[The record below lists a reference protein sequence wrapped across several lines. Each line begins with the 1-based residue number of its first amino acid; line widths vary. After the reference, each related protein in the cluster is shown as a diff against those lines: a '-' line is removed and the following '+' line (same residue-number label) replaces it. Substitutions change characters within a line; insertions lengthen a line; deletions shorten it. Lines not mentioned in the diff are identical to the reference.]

1 VSNGFGFG
9 PNDPEENEPKN
20 INPFGNMQF
29 NEIFKQFS
37 GLGLD
42 IQSLMASL
50 TGQGNVARLSK
61 DVIRD
66 ISRKFLAAQGERPVG
81 VSELNE
87 IREAFAI
94 ADLWMDGATTFPSL
108 GIPENCAMG
117 RREWIDSSIAGWQEI
132 ATPLIEGM
140 STGITNALSSQLPS
154 QEDLD
159 QAARELGSSN
169 MGFSSMG
176 FSMPPIG
183 NIAAIMSTLMGSMI
197 SSQLGQTIGSLA
209 TTVTGANDVSL
220 PLTNPVRM
228 YLIPENVVRWGEGL
242 DIPAQEVRI
251 YLALRE
257 IAAAR
262 LFAHTPWL
270 NSYLR
275 TAIEMYGKGIRIDF
289 SSMQRQA
296 EDAMNSGDFDPTNPE
311 SIQRALTGGM
321 FTPEESDAQRSS
333 LAKLEMVLALI
344 DGWIDQVVVD
354 ASGNRLPSMVKLRET
369 QARRRATHSPTQQ
382 LFASLI
388 GLEVSPRTARE
399 CASFWRTI
407 GETQSETHR
416 DKLWEDAV
424 LLPREED
431 LADPLKFL
439 KSTIV
444 PDDLSGLV

>member
-1 VSNGFGFG
+1 MSNSFGFG

-42 IQSLMASL
+42 IQSLMAAL

-94 ADLWMDGATTFPSL
+94 ADLWMDSATTFPSL

-154 QEDLD
+154 QEDLN
-159 QAARELGSSN
+159 QAARELGS
-169 MGFSSMG
+169 SSMG

-197 SSQLGQTIGSLA
+197 STQLGQTIGSLA

-321 FTPEESDAQRSS
+321 FTPEESDMQRSS

-424 LLPREED
+424 LLPREVD

>member
-1 VSNGFGFG
+1 
-9 PNDPEENEPKN
+9 
-20 INPFGNMQF
+20 
-29 NEIFKQFS
+29 
-37 GLGLD
+37 
-42 IQSLMASL
+42 MASL

-197 SSQLGQTIGSLA
+197 STQLGQTIGSLA

-275 TAIEMYGKGIRIDF
+275 TAIEMYGKGIRI
-289 SSMQRQA
+289 
-296 EDAMNSGDFDPTNPE
+296 EIG
-311 SIQRALTGGM
+311 RAH
-321 FTPEESDAQRSS
+321 
-333 LAKLEMVLALI
+333 V
-344 DGWIDQVVVD
+344 
-354 ASGNRLPSMVKLRET
+354 
-369 QARRRATHSPTQQ
+369 
-382 LFASLI
+382 
-388 GLEVSPRTARE
+388 
-399 CASFWRTI
+399 
-407 GETQSETHR
+407 
-416 DKLWEDAV
+416 
-424 LLPREED
+424 
-431 LADPLKFL
+431 
-439 KSTIV
+439 
-444 PDDLSGLV
+444 

>member
-1 VSNGFGFG
+1 MSNSFGFG

-29 NEIFKQFS
+29 NEIFKQLS
-37 GLGLD
+37 GLGFD

-94 ADLWMDGATTFPSL
+94 ADLWMDSATTFPSL

-154 QEDLD
+154 QEDLN
-159 QAARELGSSN
+159 QAARELGS
-169 MGFSSMG
+169 SSMG

-197 SSQLGQTIGSLA
+197 STQLGQTIGSLA

-321 FTPEESDAQRSS
+321 FTPEESDMQRSS

>member
-9 PNDPEENEPKN
+9 PNDPNDDDPNNNNPNNHDPKN

-37 GLGLD
+37 GMGLD
-42 IQSLMASL
+42 IQSLIASL
-50 TGQGNVARLSK
+50 TGQSNVAKLSQ

-81 VSELNE
+81 VGELNE

-94 ADLWMDGATTFPSL
+94 ADLWMDSATTFPSL

-140 STGITNALSSQLPS
+140 SSGISNALSSQMPS
-154 QEDLD
+154 QEELT
-159 QAARELGSSN
+159 QA
-169 MGFSSMG
+169 MPGFA
-176 FSMPPIG
+176 MPPIG
-183 NIAAIMSTLMGSMI
+183 NIASIMSTLMGSMI

-209 TTVTGANDVSL
+209 TSVTGANDVSL

-270 NSYLR
+270 GAYLR
-275 TAIEMYGKGIRIDF
+275 NAIEMYGKGIRIDF
-289 SSMQRQA
+289 SAMQRQA
-296 EDAMNSGDFDPTNPE
+296 EDAIDSGDFDPTNPA
-311 SIQRALTGGM
+311 SIQNALTGGM
-321 FTPEESDAQRSS
+321 FTPEESDVQRNA

-354 ASGNRLPSMVKLRET
+354 AAGNRLPSIIKLRET
-369 QARRRATHSPTQQ
+369 QSRRRATKSPTQQ

-399 CASFWRTI
+399 CAGFWRTI

-444 PDDLSGLV
+444 PDDLSGLL

>member
-1 VSNGFGFG
+1 
-9 PNDPEENEPKN
+9 
-20 INPFGNMQF
+20 MQF

-42 IQSLMASL
+42 IQSLIASL
-50 TGQGNVARLSK
+50 TGQSNVAKLSQ

-94 ADLWMDGATTFPSL
+94 ADLWMDSATTFPSL

-197 SSQLGQTIGSLA
+197 STQLGQTIGSLA

-270 NSYLR
+270 GAYLR
-275 TAIEMYGKGIRIDF
+275 NAIEMYGKGIRIDF
-289 SSMQRQA
+289 SAMQRQA
-296 EDAMNSGDFDPTNPE
+296 EDAIDSGDFDPTNPA
-311 SIQRALTGGM
+311 SIQNALTGGM
-321 FTPEESDAQRSS
+321 FTPEESDVQRNA

-354 ASGNRLPSMVKLRET
+354 AAGDRLPSIIKLRET
-369 QARRRATHSPTQQ
+369 QSRRRATKSPTQQ

-399 CASFWRTI
+399 CAGFWRTI

-444 PDDLSGLV
+444 PDDLSGLL

>member
-1 VSNGFGFG
+1 VSNSFGFG

-29 NEIFKQFS
+29 NEIFKQLS
-37 GLGLD
+37 GLGFD

-94 ADLWMDGATTFPSL
+94 ADLWMDSATTFPSL

-154 QEDLD
+154 QEDLN
-159 QAARELGSSN
+159 QAARELGS
-169 MGFSSMG
+169 SSMG

-197 SSQLGQTIGSLA
+197 STQLGQTIGSLA

-228 YLIPENVVRWGEGL
+228 YLIPENVVRWGQGL

-321 FTPEESDAQRSS
+321 FTPEESDMQRSS

>member
-37 GLGLD
+37 GLGFD

-94 ADLWMDGATTFPSL
+94 ADLWMDSATTFPSL

-154 QEDLD
+154 QEDLN
-159 QAARELGSSN
+159 QAARELGS
-169 MGFSSMG
+169 SSMG

-197 SSQLGQTIGSLA
+197 STQLGQTIGSLA

-321 FTPEESDAQRSS
+321 FTPEESDMQRSS

>member
-169 MGFSSMG
+169 MGFS
-176 FSMPPIG
+176 MPPIG

-197 SSQLGQTIGSLA
+197 STQLGQTIGSLA

-321 FTPEESDAQRSS
+321 FTPEESDMQRSS